1 MHTTH
6 FIEKKGPPVRIHC
19 YVDNQRL
26 VNTVLEYAP
35 VFEAYIEADPIS
47 ASTAETLLNW
57 LYQFSRKKK
66 SSPFPIEL
74 LALDQVSPFRK
85 EVFATLCKIPFGQ
98 VASYGEVAQKIG
110 NEKASRAVGSACG
123 RNPFPLIV
131 PCHRVIAGD
140 GSAGGFSLDFRI
152 KRDLLAFEA
161 SASTKTHTQTT

>member
-19 YVDNQRL
+19 FIADQRL
-26 VNTVLEYAP
+26 VNTALEYAP
-35 VFEAYIEADPIS
+35 FFEAHIEADPIS
-47 ASTAETLLNW
+47 TSTAEILLNW
-57 LYQFSRKKK
+57 LHQFTRRNK
-66 SSPFPIEL
+66 STPFPVEL
-74 LALDQVSPFRK
+74 LALGQVSAFRK
-85 EVFATLCKIPFGQ
+85 KVFATLCKIPFGQ

-110 NEKASRAVGSACG
+110 NEKASRAVGTACG

-140 GSAGGFSLDFRI
+140 GSVGGFSLDFRI

-161 SASTKTHTQTT
+161 SRPSKT